1 MYNILYCRLILC
13 IGGDTMIKLGF
24 GSDKETL
31 DVYNNLKT
39 LAEKDMFSE
48 YSITDF
54 EENKARNSFRFTIAY
69 DEDYIYSYMV
79 WYTPGILN
87 IEPEKE
93 DYVAEDIAFILYP
106 IAEMLL

>member
-1 MYNILYCRLILC
+1 
-13 IGGDTMIKLGF
+13 MIKLGF
-24 GSDKETL
+24 GSTKETQ
-31 DVYNNLKT
+31 DVYNSLKKF
-39 LAEKDMFSE
+39 AEKDMFSE

-69 DEDYIYSYMV
+69 DEDYVNSYMV
-79 WYTPGILN
+79 WYEAGILN

>member
-1 MYNILYCRLILC
+1 MLCFHLIIC
-13 IGGDTMIKLGF
+13 IGGDYMIKLGF
-24 GSDKETL
+24 GSDEETRNAYDSLKEFA
-31 DVYNNLKT
+31 KR
-39 LAEKDMFSE
+39 DMFSE

-69 DEDYIYSYMV
+69 DEDYVNSYMV
-79 WYTPGILN
+79 WYEAGILN

>member
-1 MYNILYCRLILC
+1 MV
-13 IGGDTMIKLGF
+13 KLGF
-24 GSDKETL
+24 GSTKETQ
-31 DVYNNLKT
+31 DVYNKLKT
-39 LAEKDMFSE
+39 LIEKDMFPE

-54 EENKARNSFRFTIAY
+54 EENKARNSFRFTIVY
-69 DEDYIYSYMV
+69 DEDYVNSYMV
-79 WYTPGILN
+79 WYEAGILN

>member
-1 MYNILYCRLILC
+1 
-13 IGGDTMIKLGF
+13 MIKLGF
-24 GSDKETL
+24 GSDKETQYAY
-31 DVYNNLKT
+31 DSLKEFAKRNM
-39 LAEKDMFSE
+39 LLE

-69 DEDYIYSYMV
+69 DEDYVNSYMV
-79 WYTPGILN
+79 WYEAGILN

>member
-1 MYNILYCRLILC
+1 
-13 IGGDTMIKLGF
+13 MIKLGF
-24 GSDKETL
+24 GSDKETQN
-31 DVYNNLKT
+31 VYDSLKEF
-39 LAEKDMFSE
+39 AKRDMLSE

-54 EENKARNSFRFTIAY
+54 EENKARNSFRFTITY
-69 DEDYIYSYMV
+69 DEDYVNSYMV
-79 WYTPGILN
+79 WYEAGILN

>member
-1 MYNILYCRLILC
+1 
-13 IGGDTMIKLGF
+13 MIKLGF
-24 GSDKETL
+24 GSDKETQY
-31 DVYNNLKT
+31 VYDSLKKF
-39 LAEKDMFSE
+39 AKRDMLSE

-54 EENKARNSFRFTIAY
+54 EENKARNSFRFTITY
-69 DEDYIYSYMV
+69 DEDYVNSYMV
-79 WYTPGILN
+79 WYEAGILN

>member
-1 MYNILYCRLILC
+1 
-13 IGGDTMIKLGF
+13 MIKLGF
-24 GSDKETL
+24 GSDKETQN
-31 DVYNNLKT
+31 VYNSFKT
-39 LAEKDMFSE
+39 LVKRDMFPE
-48 YSITDF
+48 YSIADF

-69 DEDYIYSYMV
+69 DEDYVNSYMV
-79 WYTPGILN
+79 WYEAGILN

>member
-1 MYNILYCRLILC
+1 MLYFHLIIC
-13 IGGDTMIKLGF
+13 TGGDVMIKLGF
-24 GSDKETL
+24 GSDKETQN
-31 DVYNNLKT
+31 VYNNLKT
-39 LAEKDMFSE
+39 LIEKDMFPE

-69 DEDYIYSYMV
+69 DEDYVYSYMV
-79 WYTPGILN
+79 WYEAGILN

>member
-1 MYNILYCRLILC
+1 
-13 IGGDTMIKLGF
+13 MIKLGF
-24 GSDKETL
+24 GSDKETQN
-31 DVYNNLKT
+31 VYNNFKT
-39 LAEKDMFSE
+39 LIEKDMFQE

-69 DEDYIYSYMV
+69 DEDYVYSYMV
-79 WYTPGILN
+79 WYEAGILN

-93 DYVAEDIAFILYP
+93 DYEVEDIAFILYP

>member
-1 MYNILYCRLILC
+1 MLYFHLILC
-13 IGGDTMIKLGF
+13 TGGDSMIKLGF
-24 GSDKETL
+24 GSDKETQN
-31 DVYNNLKT
+31 VYNSFKT
-39 LAEKDMFSE
+39 LVEKDMFPE

-54 EENKARNSFRFTIAY
+54 EENKVRNSFKFTIAY

-79 WYTPGILN
+79 WYEAGILN

-93 DYVAEDIAFILYP
+93 DYEVEDIAFILYP

>member
-1 MYNILYCRLILC
+1 
-13 IGGDTMIKLGF
+13 MIKLGF
-24 GSDKETL
+24 GSDKETQN
-31 DVYNNLKT
+31 VYNSFKT
-39 LAEKDMFSE
+39 LVERDMFPE

-69 DEDYIYSYMV
+69 DEDYVNSYMV
-79 WYTPGILN
+79 WYEAGILN

-93 DYVAEDIAFILYP
+93 DYEVEDIAFILYP

>member
-1 MYNILYCRLILC
+1 
-13 IGGDTMIKLGF
+13 MIKLGF
-24 GSDKETL
+24 GSTKETQ
-31 DVYNNLKT
+31 DVYNKLKEF
-39 LAEKDMFSE
+39 AKKDMFSE

-69 DEDYIYSYMV
+69 DEDYVNSYMV
-79 WYTPGILN
+79 WYEAGILN

>member
-1 MYNILYCRLILC
+1 
-13 IGGDTMIKLGF
+13 MIKLGF
-24 GSDKETL
+24 GSTKETQ
-31 DVYNNLKT
+31 DVYNNFKT
-39 LAEKDMFSE
+39 LVEKDMFLE

-69 DEDYIYSYMV
+69 DEDYVNSYMV
-79 WYTPGILN
+79 WYEAGILN

>member
-1 MYNILYCRLILC
+1 
-13 IGGDTMIKLGF
+13 MIKLGF
-24 GSDKETL
+24 GSDKETQN
-31 DVYNNLKT
+31 VYNSLKT
-39 LAEKDMFSE
+39 LIEKDMFPE
-48 YSITDF
+48 YFITDF

-79 WYTPGILN
+79 WYEAGILN

-93 DYVAEDIAFILYP
+93 DYEVEDIAFILYP

>member
-1 MYNILYCRLILC
+1 
-13 IGGDTMIKLGF
+13 MIKLGF
-24 GSDKETL
+24 GSDKETQN
-31 DVYNNLKT
+31 VYNSFKT
-39 LAEKDMFSE
+39 LVERDMFPE

-69 DEDYIYSYMV
+69 DENSVYSYMV
-79 WYTPGILN
+79 WYEAGILN

-93 DYVAEDIAFILYP
+93 DYEVEDIAFILYP